1 MTRIPMSKIQTIEAL
16 RQRVA
21 AAKGMGARLMLAP
34 VVALMCCPAFAALPT
49 MPTPAGGGIG
59 GATVAQDDWLNN
71 MGAWFKAGLGIL
83 GLVLGA
89 LGFLYVVM
97 GGLQKWKLYS
107 AGRAEIGDLKEY
119 FVMGAVLAVF
129 MVVMIGYAVQTLA

>member
-1 MTRIPMSKIQTIEAL
+1 
-16 RQRVA
+16 
-21 AAKGMGARLMLAP
+21 
-34 VVALMCCPAFAALPT
+34 

-59 GATVAQDDWLNN
+59 GAAVADGDWLQN

>member
-1 MTRIPMSKIQTIEAL
+1 MSKLQSLKTLA
-16 RQRVA
+16 RRASDKA
-21 AAKGMGARLMLAP
+21 ACMLLAP
-34 VVALMCCPAFAALPT
+34 MVGLMCSPTFAALPE

-59 GATVAQDDWLNN
+59 GAAVAQGDWLNN
-71 MGAWFKAGLGIL
+71 MGAWFKAGLSIL

-119 FVMGAVLAVF
+119 FVMGAVMAVF